1 MQFAQRLFSAL
12 DRREMLHWMPDKL
25 YLQIGF
31 RLCMGQ
37 KLDLVNPQTFNEK
50 LQWLKLYDRR
60 PEYIRMVDKHEAK
73 VYVGERLGK
82 QYIIST
88 FGVWDSF
95 DDIDFEILP
104 ERFVLKCTHD
114 SGGLVICREKSKL
127 DKAAARS
134 KIEKCLQRN
143 YYWHGREWPYK
154 AVKPRIIAEQFM
166 EDPIG
171 GELVEYK
178 TFCFNGRAKMIL
190 VCKGEAHGCGRTNDY
205 CNIDLVRFPF
215 TSLNPNSKG
224 KLEKP
229 KELPEIIAL
238 SEQLTQGIP
247 QARIDTY
254 LVGHKV
260 YFGEITLSHNSGFC
274 SFEPPEWDKTIGSWI
289 LLPGKKM

>member
-25 YLQIGF
+25 YLQIEF
-31 RLCMGQ
+31 RLRMGR
-37 KLDLVNPQTFNEK
+37 KLDLANPQTFNEK

-60 PEYIRMVDKHEAK
+60 PEYIKMVDKHEAK
-73 VYVGERLGK
+73 IYVAERLSE
-82 QYIIST
+82 QYIIPT
-88 FGVWDSF
+88 LGVWESF
-95 DDIDFEILP
+95 DDIDFQTLP
-104 ERFVLKCTHD
+104 ERFVLKYTHD

-190 VCKGEAHGCGRTNDY
+190 VCKGEAHGGGRTNDF
-205 CNIDLVRFPF
+205 CNIDLVRYPF

-238 SEQLTQGIP
+238 SEQLAQGIP

-260 YFGEITLSHNSGFC
+260 YFGEITLFHNSGFC
-274 SFEPPEWDKTIGSWI
+274 SFEPQEWDKTIGSWI
-289 LLPGKKM
+289 LLPEKKM